1 MITKEDYYKF
11 LDSVTEPNQSYYFS
25 GSSNILTYKPEPN
38 KAELFVDSRGNK
50 YTMDDLYPICVFF
63 NAFPLQTINLSKQA
77 VNNVPNMEEITE
89 KFNDFVRH
97 MDNYTAQQKAEAYIA
112 LYDEVKVA
120 LKQQKEEVCI
130 ALYNEINAAL
140 NSIDETN
147 LTKDQRRTLEYLKE
161 LYRTMG
167 PIVYSTRSYENK

>member
-97 MDNYTAQQKAEAYIA
+97 MDNYTAQQKAEA
-112 LYDEVKVA
+112 
-120 LKQQKEEVCI
+120 CI
-130 ALYNEINAAL
+130 ALYNEVNTAL
-140 NSIDETN
+140 NSTDEAS

-167 PIVYSTRSYENK
+167 PIVYSTRSYGNK